1 MAVNNKY
8 EPIQN
13 YGIIGNL
20 HTVALVSLK
29 GSIDFMSFPRFD
41 SPTIFAKLL
50 DEGKGGN
57 FSIQPAHDDTTYKQL
72 YFPDTTI
79 LITRFFS
86 EEGIAELIDFMPLQK
101 FEADCSVIRKIKV
114 IRGSIEFKMKC
125 SPRFNYAK
133 EIPSIKRIDNGLLF
147 ESTGKQDLTVSL
159 ISDVPLKYNKNGAY
173 ANFVLEER
181 QSAYFI
187 LSQYPDTDNNI
198 YPIRDYIKQN
208 LRLTKSY
215 WKNWISKCRYKG
227 RWREIVYR
235 SALTL
240 KLLTSYQFGSVIAA
254 PTFGLPEII
263 GGIRNWDYRYT
274 WTRDAAFTMYAFL
287 RLGFLDEAAAYISWI
302 SNLIHTQQMQVLYSM
317 DGHTNL
323 KEYTLTYLDG
333 YRGTKPVRIGNAAHH
348 QFQLDMYG
356 ELIDTIYLYNKDGG
370 AITYDLWKEIA
381 KQVDFVVENWQ
392 RPDHGIWEIRR
403 KKKEF
408 LHTRMMCWVA
418 IDRAIKVAEDR
429 SFPYPFNEWRQAR
442 DEIYNDIYENF
453 WDEDKQAYVQH
464 KNSKELDAAVLLM
477 PLMRIISP
485 FEERWKKTLLAIEK
499 ELRSDV
505 LIYRYRGKDVQKDGI
520 GGDEGTFTMCSFWY
534 VECLSK
540 GGQTERAVEYFEK
553 MLGYANHL
561 GLFSEQLGSRG
572 EHLGNF
578 PQAFTHLA
586 LISAA
591 FQLDRDLDK
600 KASQKN

>member
-41 SPTIFAKLL
+41 SPTIFAMLL
-50 DEGKGGN
+50 DAGKGGN

-86 EEGIAELIDFMPLQK
+86 NEGIAELIDFMPLQK

-133 EIPSIKRIDNGLLF
+133 EIPLIKRIDDGLLF
-147 ESTGKQDLTVSL
+147 ESTGKQNFAVSL
-159 ISDVPLKYNKNGAY
+159 VSDVPLKYNKNGAY
-173 ANFVLEER
+173 ANFMLEEK
-181 QSAYFI
+181 QSAYFV

-198 YPIRDYIKQN
+198 LPTRDYIKQS
-208 LRLTKSY
+208 LRLTKSF
-215 WKNWISKCRYKG
+215 WKNWISKCKYKG

-240 KLLTSYQFGSVIAA
+240 KLLTSWQFGSVIAA
-254 PTFGLPEII
+254 ATFGLPEII
-263 GGIRNWDYRYT
+263 GGVRNWDYRYT

-287 RLGFLDEAAAYISWI
+287 RLGFLEEAAAYISWI
-302 SNLIHTQQMQVLYSM
+302 AKLIHTQQMQVMYSM

-323 KEYTLTYLDG
+323 KEYDLKYLDG
-333 YRGTKPVRIGNAAHH
+333 YKGTKPVRVGNAAHQ
-348 QFQLDMYG
+348 QFQLDIYG

-370 AITYDLWKEIA
+370 AITYELWQEIA
-381 KQVDFVVENWQ
+381 KQVHFVVENWQ

-403 KKKEF
+403 RKKEF
-408 LHTRMMCWVA
+408 FHTRMMCWVA
-418 IDRAIKVAEDR
+418 IDRAIKIAEER
-429 SFPYPFNEWRQAR
+429 TFPYPFNEWRQVR
-442 DEIYNDIYENF
+442 DQIYNDIYENF
-453 WDEDKQAYVQH
+453 WNEEKQAYVQH
-464 KNSKELDAAVLLM
+464 KNSKDLDAAVLLM

-485 FEERWKKTLLAIEK
+485 SEERWKKTMQAIEK

-520 GGDEGTFTMCSFWY
+520 GGNEGTFTMCSFWY

-540 GGQTERAVEYFEK
+540 GGQTERAAEYFEK

-591 FQLDRDLDK
+591 FQLDSDLNK
-600 KASQKN
+600 KESQRN